1 MGTSS
6 RLGWHRE
13 LGLFLLS
20 FFIDSA
26 SLMPVVG
33 LGLWGGEGCGFDV
46 FDLDGEAKPFN
57 GQPARK
63 SRTVRATLRSLEKL
77 REPLPATVCR
87 PDLGILAPI
96 TIISQVISGAQET

>member
-46 FDLDGEAKPFN
+46 FD
-57 GQPARK
+57 
-63 SRTVRATLRSLEKL
+63 
-77 REPLPATVCR
+77 PLA
-87 PDLGILAPI
+87 DL
-96 TIISQVISGAQET
+96 

>member
-1 MGTSS
+1 MGK
-6 RLGWHRE
+6 
-13 LGLFLLS
+13 
-20 FFIDSA
+20 
-26 SLMPVVG
+26 
-33 LGLWGGEGCGFDV
+33 GEQKKK
-46 FDLDGEAKPFN
+46 LDGEAKPFN

-63 SRTVRATLRSLEKL
+63 SRTVTATLRSLEKL